1 MTKQK
6 KIQIM
11 LELLNQCVE
20 EWWKPFWKKSI
31 DVKRA
36 EQYAWTFRWYFWD
49 NSYQRFKSDRDL
61 ISIESW
67 LIKRLVEH
75 NKIDSQK
82 FREKAKF
89 LILSNSIKYYEF
101 LIMELSIQKKP
112 INFLLDVISEN
123 GRTTK

>member
-1 MTKQK
+1 MTEKK
-6 KIQIM
+6 KIQSM

-31 DVKRA
+31 DVLRA
-36 EQYAWTFRWYFWD
+36 EQYSWTFRWYFWD
-49 NSYQRFKSDRDL
+49 NSYQRYKSDRDL

-75 NKIDSQK
+75 DKIDSQK
-82 FREKAKF
+82 FWEKAKF
-89 LILSNSIKYYEF
+89 LILSNTIKYYEF

-123 GRTTK
+123 GRATK